1 MKVPFEE
8 KSHPLRE
15 EGEVTYTGQQVNLYK
30 TATQSPTLY
39 LSAKASQA
47 QFPDMPP
54 RSDTQALRLIVSIPL
69 IQWRKKCPSHK
80 EKVPSRSGILLSM
93 YVVLKTRYVN
103 PNIQAH
109 RY

>member
-15 EGEVTYTGQQVNLYK
+15 EGEVTYTGQQVNLYE

-47 QFPDMPP
+47 QFPDIPL
-54 RSDTQALRLIVSIPL
+54 RSDTQALRLIANIPL
-69 IQWRKKCPSHK
+69 IQRRGEMPFSRR
-80 EKVPSRSGILLSM
+80 EKRLH
-93 YVVLKTRYVN
+93 VVVFLYLCT
-103 PNIQAH
+103 QS
-109 RY
+109 

>member
-15 EGEVTYTGQQVNLYK
+15 EGEVTYTGQQVNLYE

-47 QFPDMPP
+47 QFPDIPL
-54 RSDTQALRLIVSIPL
+54 RSDTQALCLIAIPL
-69 IQWRKKCPSHK
+69 IQRR
-80 EKVPSRSGILLSM
+80 EKHRSREEKSNF
-93 YVVLKTRYVN
+93 T
-103 PNIQAH
+103 
-109 RY
+109 